1 MSVIPTFAVRIIPSS
16 RLWAR
21 HKSQYAPH
29 FPSIQ
34 STNYLSNHP
43 SIYLSNYTMAT
54 TAAHGEQFTLYS
66 HALGPN
72 PWKVAMILEELGLTY
87 HTVFVE
93 FSDVKSAPYTNLCPN
108 GRLPTIVDHHNDN
121 LTIWESGAII
131 LYLVERYD
139 PDEKMGFKDR
149 NDNAKAVQWL
159 MFQMSGT
166 LVGGDSLVT
175 RADVIGVCA

>member
-1 MSVIPTFAVRIIPSS
+1 
-16 RLWAR
+16 
-21 HKSQYAPH
+21 
-29 FPSIQ
+29 
-34 STNYLSNHP
+34 
-43 SIYLSNYTMAT
+43 MAT

-93 FSDVKSAPYTNLCPN
+93 FADVKSVPYTNLCPN

-166 LVGGDSLVT
+166 LVGGDSLGEVT
-175 RADVIGVCA
+175 RADVIGVRA